1 MGYRF
6 DKYLWSI
13 RLAKT
18 RALASEAISK
28 GKVKLNQQQV
38 KPAREPKEGDIIQIY
53 KNTAVYSYEVLQL
66 LDKRVG
72 AKLVEE
78 YVRDI
83 TPDEEKEKFK
93 LYSISQSVYRENGS
107 GKPTKKDRRDI
118 NDFFDF

>member
-1 MGYRF
+1 MAYRF